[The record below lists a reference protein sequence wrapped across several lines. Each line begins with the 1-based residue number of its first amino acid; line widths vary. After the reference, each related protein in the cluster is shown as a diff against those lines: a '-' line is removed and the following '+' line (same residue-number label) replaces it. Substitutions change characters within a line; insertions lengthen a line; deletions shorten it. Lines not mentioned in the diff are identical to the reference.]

1 MLEQLQNGACPF
13 AFHGDERIT
22 YSVLESIVKG
32 PCQEIWTDRRDVMI
46 CLSAPPYPVWVFC
59 RDEGDEAAVREIAAC
74 LRAHFPLEEGYRYN
88 LSESLLARLAAA
100 DAAFAGA
107 RVRMRLLSYRLD
119 RLAGAEHPCDG
130 RMTPAGMDELE
141 TLSRLHQAATL
152 EMEHRGFPLEH
163 CRERVRE
170 SIEAGGLFLWRD
182 GRGETV
188 CMTCRHDGAPFSRLA
203 LVYTLPE
210 HRRRGYAAN
219 LVHGVTQTILAD
231 GLTPILYAD
240 ADYAASNA
248 CYRKLGFVRAGCL
261 CTAAKE

>member
-1 MLEQLQNGACPF
+1 MLERLLGSACPF

-22 YSVLESIVKG
+22 YSVLESIVKD
-32 PCQEIWTDRRDVMI
+32 PCQEIWTDRKDVMI

-59 RDEGDEAAVREIAAC
+59 RDEGDEAVVREIAAC
-74 LRAHFPLEEGYRYN
+74 LRARFPLEAGHRYN

-107 RVRMRLLSYRLD
+107 RVQMRLLSYRLD
-119 RLAGAEHPCDG
+119 KLAGAAHPCDG
-130 RMTPAGMDELE
+130 RMTPARMDELE
-141 TLSRLHQAATL
+141 TLARLHQAATL
-152 EMEHRGFPLEH
+152 EMEHREFPLAH

-170 SIEAGGLFLWRD
+170 MIEAGCLFLWRD
-182 GRGETV
+182 ERGETV
-188 CMTCRHDGAPFSRLA
+188 CMTCRHDGAPFSRLT

-240 ADYAASNA
+240 ADYVASNA
-248 CYRKLGFVRAGCL
+248 CYRKLGFDEVGRL
-261 CTAAKE
+261 CTVAKG